1 MNMPVYER
9 RFFLGLLTKEFEKR
23 EEETNESSNTISS
36 SKGSR
41 KTRISGD
48 ALKSKIKNGEI
59 PLA

>member
-1 MNMPVYER
+1 MPVYER